1 MPTGGFVDTGLSGK
15 VAVVTAATANIGKGI
30 ALAFADEGAYVAVV
44 GRDEQ
49 SGQRVVASALERGAA
64 DAMWCQADMTDRG
77 AIDAMVAATVERF
90 GHIDVLVNN
99 VGGNIGVSPFE
110 LSSPDDWK
118 YDIDL
123 TLMSTLHCTHAVL
136 PHMLEAGGGCVFNIG
151 SMSAIIGD
159 RMMAVYSAA
168 KGAVHS
174 FTKILALEVGK
185 RGIRVNAIAPY
196 GTMPEDPENDT
207 SSGSRFRPGTGLF
220 AVALANNPEDLAGLA
235 RETALVLPSA
245 KPSEIGAAAVYL
257 ASDQAGFVTGQILQ
271 VDGGVELP

>member
-1 MPTGGFVDTGLSGK
+1 MDTGLAGK
-15 VAVVTAATANIGKGI
+15 AVIVTASTSNIGKGI
-30 ALAFADEGAYVAVV
+30 ALAFADEGARVVVV

-49 SGQRVVASALERGAA
+49 AGKKAVASALERGAA
-64 DAMWCQADMTDRG
+64 DAMWSRTDMTDRT
-77 AIDAMVAATVERF
+77 AIDAMVAATLERF
-90 GHIDVLVNN
+90 GAIDILVNN

-110 LSSPDDWK
+110 LSSPEDWR

-123 TLMSTLHCTHAVL
+123 TLMPTLHCTHAVL
-136 PHMLEAGGGCVFNIG
+136 PHMLERGEGCIINIG

-159 RMMAVYSAA
+159 RMMAVYSSA

-185 RGIRVNAIAPY
+185 RGVRVNAIAPY
-196 GTMPEDPENDT
+196 GTMPEDPHEDT

-235 RETALVLPSA
+235 RDTALLRPHA

-257 ASDQAGFVTGQILQ
+257 ASGQAAFVTGQILQ